1 MSKISNVEYNWSFDF
16 IRNCQGIDLSSLHED
31 FVGLLECVPLAISDG
46 ALSQSEPNMSFSAS
60 TIVGHVP
67 ASTIKEWKIVL
78 KPPLVILNHIPM
90 KVELQLEESF
100 DGEVVPRA
108 SKSLNTGESVSVH
121 TADMRHSIS
130 FKIQTDDHIW
140 SEKAGVA
147 LNAPLMS
154 NDCQLQ
160 NFVRISKPDSKLPV
174 EIFVNRSLNP
184 FNPDC
189 DSAKATSYG
198 SSLTVTLSSPLW
210 VFNSTTLDIEVAIVS
225 MQDVSQVR
233 CQSRSINP

>member
-1 MSKISNVEYNWSFDF
+1 M
-16 IRNCQGIDLSSLHED
+16 
-31 FVGLLECVPLAISDG
+31 LECVPLATSEG
-46 ALSQSEPNMSFSAS
+46 LLSQSEPNMSFSAS
-60 TIVGHVP
+60 AVIGNVP
-67 ASTIKEWKIVL
+67 ASTVKEWKILL

-90 KVELQLEESF
+90 KIELQLEESY

-108 SKSLNTGESVSVH
+108 SKSLNTGESMSVH
-121 TADMRHSIS
+121 TADMRHSIN
-130 FKIQTDDHIW
+130 FKIQTDEHIW

-154 NDCQLQ
+154 SNFQLQ
-160 NFVRISKPDSKLPV
+160 NFVRISKPEAKLPV

-189 DSAKATSYG
+189 DSAKATCYG

-210 VFNSTTLDIEVAIVS
+210 VFNSTTLDIEVAIVP

-233 CQSRSINP
+233 CKFRLVAHIH